1 MNLLRSNTTEQQYTE
16 LTGKLQQTHSHTHK
30 VINQQ
35 CKGDLLQCLSC
46 NTSMPMTQTPKYR
59 SRQRS
64 RTQCDHGFYTKKVAN
79 HAFL

>member
-1 MNLLRSNTTEQQYTE
+1 MNLLSNTTEQQYTE
-16 LTGKLQQTHSHTHK
+16 LTGKSQQTLTHK
-30 VINQQ
+30 MINQQ

-64 RTQCDHGFYTKKVAN
+64 RTQCGHGFYTKKVAN